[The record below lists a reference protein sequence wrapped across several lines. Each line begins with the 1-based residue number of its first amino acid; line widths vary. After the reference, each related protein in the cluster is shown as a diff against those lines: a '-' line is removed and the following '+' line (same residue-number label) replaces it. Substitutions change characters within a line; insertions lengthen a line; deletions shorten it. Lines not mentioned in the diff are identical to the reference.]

1 MLVVTADRN
10 INDICIKY
18 SITDKYVEAII
29 TDKNTDEFLES
40 YKEVFESEINK
51 KRLNNIIYRTLE
63 SNHNV
68 KPAIVK
74 TKREAMHVVTIIGEK
89 KQVMIKMVLTH
100 PHL

>member
-40 YKEVFESEINK
+40 YKEVFESEIN
-51 KRLNNIIYRTLE
+51 
-63 SNHNV
+63 
-68 KPAIVK
+68 
-74 TKREAMHVVTIIGEK
+74 
-89 KQVMIKMVLTH
+89 
-100 PHL
+100 